1 MKDENTKIKVELSL
15 VRRELTA
22 KEKEVGL
29 KDLEVKRLEGALV
42 EMRNKLGRMER
53 LVGQAERKG
62 YERGSK
68 DGMVIASGQASG
80 TSTVTQGSRRGSGS
94 PVSVE
99 AGQDNEDE
107 QLDQEDQQAHRTSMM
122 NVDSMPP
129 VGVHTDLL
137 SPPALHRL
145 LSPPALHR
153 SRSSQ
158 QRMASLP
165 SDDDENSI
173 SRQVAM
179 DMACGFCEGI
189 ESVCVCRIVRE
200 TERNSRNNS
209 NNHSDNDH
217 MDDMSSQFAPGQ
229 VMGIVNPVTKQL
241 SPTYHAEIAAA
252 VKSTSILDNLPPVE
266 AAVPLRRRQRQ
277 NNGTG
282 NGQGNAVFGVKKAPI
297 FAVSP
302 AVLQDGQGSPLY
314 IPPAE
319 CSGDPRNCPACKDD
333 DFGELPLFS
342 VPALRV
348 GSSLTC
354 CGIF

>member
-129 VGVHTDLL
+129 VGVHTD
-137 SPPALHRL
+137 L